1 MVLLS
6 DQGIDSRL
14 PCVEDLDARER
25 LALQHAAA
33 AAAGLPVRFEDRLRD
48 GSPGPALIVVPAGLF
63 HMGSPP
69 EEFGRRAEEGP
80 QQLMFVSRP
89 FAIGRYTV
97 TAEQF
102 ERFVRASGWRWRS
115 DLIRAQGAHPVM
127 NIRLREAMEFAAW
140 LSEETGEH
148 YRLPTEAEWEYAARA
163 GSTTAF
169 HFGDTASCREVH
181 FNPSFPYE
189 EARQNRKW
197 FLPRCMPS
205 SGAMEVGSKPP
216 NLWGLHE
223 VHGNVWEFTLSRWTE
238 SHVGVDRDAA
248 LGTLR
253 KRKWITVRGG
263 SYFDSALLARSAAR
277 RPRVWDELDVNL
289 GFRLLREL
297 D

>member
-1 MVLLS
+1 MVLFVE
-6 DQGIDSRL
+6 QGIDSRL
-14 PCVEDLDARER
+14 PCVEDVGEAQR
-25 LALQHAAA
+25 LSLQHEAART
-33 AAAGLPVRFEDRLRD
+33 AGLPVRFEDRLRD
-48 GSPGPALIVVPAGLF
+48 GSPGPALIVIPAGLF

-69 EEFGRRAEEGP
+69 DEFGRCPEEGP
-80 QQLMFVSRP
+80 QQLMFVGRA

-102 ERFVRASGWRWRS
+102 ERFRLATGWHRRR
-115 DLIRAQGAHPVM
+115 DLIWARGKHPVM
-127 NIRLREAMEFAAW
+127 NVRLTDAMDFAAW
-140 LSEETGEH
+140 LSSETGQR

-163 GSTTAF
+163 GSTSAF

-197 FLPRCMPS
+197 FLPRCLPS
-205 SGAMEVGSKPP
+205 SGALEVGSKAP

-223 VHGNVWEFTLSRWTE
+223 VHGNVWEFTLSRWTK

-248 LGTLR
+248 APTLR
-253 KRKWITVRGG
+253 KGKWITVRGG
-263 SYFDSALLARSAAR
+263 SYFDTALLARSAAR
-277 RPRVWDELDVNL
+277 RPRVWDELDINL

-297 D
+297 A